1 MSKLFLA
8 SLAAAVLSLSASV
21 PLAAQ
26 TATPAAAAP
35 LPRVDMAIFAQAPFM
50 QGLQLS
56 PDGTKAVLR
65 VGIKGDEHLGYLDLT
80 KPGSRPVLIASNTEF
95 REVGDRTIQGFR
107 WVGNKHIVFTLVSRE
122 SIFGDNRAN
131 IFRIVDYS
139 LETRKITP
147 LAWQDSLNHENIL
160 QIDHDKGT
168 LLLERTS
175 DRFPRERWDNP
186 EVLKVDVNTG
196 KYEIVQMPNPLIT
209 SWYADSN
216 GVVRAGSGYDS
227 DSGKARLL
235 YRSSG
240 SGTFR
245 TVENS
250 ADKDFTGANITPSIF
265 LDEPDM
271 VIVESNKDGYRKVY
285 KVNMATMDFGKPIFS
300 VRGYDVG
307 SALPNRKRDNY
318 VGFSV
323 VDKSGRQVW
332 TDGDL
337 ATVQKYMEETFG
349 KGNVFITSWDEKLT
363 RFIIHVGGP
372 DQAGAYYL
380 FNGQTGA
387 TDLIGWRDEAL
398 KDAHMNPVSTVR
410 YKASDGMEIE
420 AVVTMP
426 RHRKQTKGLPLVIIT
441 HGGPFGVRDSADW
454 DTWPQAIAEL
464 GYVVIQPNY
473 RGSGGYGAAFL
484 KAGRAEGFG
493 LRMQD
498 DLNDA
503 ITFLAS
509 TGLIDPKRVCMMGW
523 SYGGYAS
530 ARAAQRDADKYRC
543 TIAGAGV
550 YDLQLMKQ
558 YDKEYLGQFGANYLA
573 KGAAD
578 LDTVSPARNASGTW
592 APIMIVHGIRD
603 DRVPIAQARTLV
615 GALRG
620 SGKRQ
625 GIDFDFVEQPKNT
638 HNLPYADVRLEWFN
652 AAQRW
657 LDKYNPAYIATDTD
671 KPVPIGVLLR

>member
-1 MSKLFLA
+1 VSKLFLA
-8 SLAAAVLSLSASV
+8 SLAGAALCLSASV
-21 PLAAQ
+21 PLTAQ
-26 TATPAAAAP
+26 TAVTAP
-35 LPRVDMAIFAQAPFM
+35 LPRVEMAVFAQAPFM
-50 QGLQLS
+50 QSLQLS

-80 KPGSRPVLIASNTEF
+80 KPGSKPVLFASNTEF
-95 REVGDRTIQGFR
+95 REVGDRTVSSFR

-122 SIFGDNRAN
+122 NIFGDKRQN
-131 IFRIVDYS
+131 IQRMVDYS
-139 LETRKITP
+139 LETGKITP
-147 LAWQDSLNHENIL
+147 LAWDGALQHGSIL

-168 LLLERTS
+168 FLLERTS
-175 DRFPRERWDNP
+175 DRYPRERWDNP

-196 KYEIVQMPNPLIT
+196 KFEIVQMPNPVI
-209 SWYADSN
+209 SDWYADSK
-216 GVVRAGSGYDS
+216 GVVRAGAGYDP
-227 DSGKARLL
+227 DTGKARLL
-235 YRSSG
+235 YRSNA

-245 TVENS
+245 TVENA

-265 LDEPDM
+265 LDVPDM
-271 VIVESNKDGYRKVY
+271 VIVESNKDGFRKVY
-285 KVNMATMDFGKPIFS
+285 KVNMATMELGKPIFS
-300 VRGYDVG
+300 VRGYDVDG
-307 SALPNRKRDNY
+307 ALPNRKRDGY
-318 VGFSV
+318 VGFV
-323 VDKSGRQVW
+323 VTDKRARQVW

-380 FNGQTGA
+380 FNGETGD
-387 TDLIGWRDEAL
+387 TKLIGWRDESL

-441 HGGPFGVRDSADW
+441 HGGPFGVRDSESW
-454 DTWPQAIAEL
+454 DTWSQSIAEL

-473 RGSGGYGAAFL
+473 RGSGGYGSAFL

-503 ITFLAS
+503 ITYLAS
-509 TGLIDPKRVCMMGW
+509 TGLVDPKRVCMMGW

-578 LDTVSPARNASGTW
+578 LDTVSPARNAIGTW
-592 APIMIVHGIRD
+592 APIMIVHGVRD

-615 GALRG
+615 SALRG
-620 SGKRQ
+620 AGKRQ

-671 KPVPIGVLLR
+671 KPVPIGVLLK